1 MNPGQVIEE
10 VNAEVNNYEAGIHAP
25 KYWDDERERVEF
37 GVVRLQSS
45 IAEPVRY
52 VFIRALTTGHAALP
66 TSAGHPRGRR
76 RMYGSLPRSL
86 DHSSV
91 ASIRGD

>member
-25 KYWDDERERVEF
+25 KYCDDERERVEF

-45 IAEPVRY
+45 VAEPVRY
-52 VFIRALTTGHAALP
+52 VYHQSTYHW
-66 TSAGHPRGRR
+66 
-76 RMYGSLPRSL
+76 PRSAADL
-86 DHSSV
+86 RRTSS
-91 ASIRGD
+91 RT